1 MIIPKGD
8 KKSSYNKSWE
18 PYLAANLFLYTVP
31 LAIFLRRARELDFSP
46 REFYRSLD
54 LLKRVFRVYTP
65 EVIQALTNLTA
76 NIKNPSPGSSNI
88 TKTVEN
94 HRALLGEFAPSTI
107 GELSLVSC
115 QNDMQGLLE
124 EMNMQHTKRV
134 RDLGYI
140 DKFAAYVEGLFNHG
154 VVSGEE
160 MAIKIIVERARVIV
174 GFPIGYEIL
183 SSEANTTR
191 GTRGATVE
199 SSEIRTSQGLLTEEG
214 RQQVLTG
221 QLKCSP
227 ADVHYV
233 GDKMQARLRTY
244 EIAVL
249 VTLTNFLSRWLN
261 ERFGLLPPTQ
271 DNKASPK
278 KQTQF
283 QKNLQE
289 QDAIKGFRFD
299 LRWFADYRNLCFA
312 LFVTF
317 LFSRTVF

>member
-1 MIIPKGD
+1 MIPKGD
-8 KKSSYNKSWE
+8 RKSGYNKSWE

-76 NIKNPSPGSSNI
+76 KIKNPAPGSSNF

-94 HRALLGEFAPSTI
+94 HRALLGEFTPSTA

-134 RDLGYI
+134 SDLGYI
-140 DKFAAYVEGLFNHG
+140 DKFAAYVEGLFNRG

-160 MAIKIIVERARVIV
+160 MAIKSIVERARVIV

-183 SSEANTTR
+183 PSEAEATR
-191 GTRGATVE
+191 GTPGATVK
-199 SSEIRTSQGLLTEEG
+199 SSQIRTSQGLLTDEG
-214 RQQVLTG
+214 RQQILRG
-221 QLKCSP
+221 QHKCNP
-227 ADVHYV
+227 ADVYYV
-233 GDKMQARLRTY
+233 GDKMQARLRSY

-261 ERFGLLPPTQ
+261 ERFGLLPSIQ
-271 DNKASPK
+271 DKNKGAK

-312 LFVTF
+312 LFVAF
-317 LFSRTVF
+317 LLSRAVF